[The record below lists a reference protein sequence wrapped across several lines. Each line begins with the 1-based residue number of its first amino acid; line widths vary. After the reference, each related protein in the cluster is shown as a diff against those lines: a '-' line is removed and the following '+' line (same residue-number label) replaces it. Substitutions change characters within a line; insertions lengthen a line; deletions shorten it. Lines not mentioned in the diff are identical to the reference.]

1 MMKLENYTFLSMA
14 FIVIVGLIW
23 LTITEGCR
31 DQYGAEFYP
40 KDAEQ
45 VEGLWRQETSPF
57 WYYHFSDGLLHQSI
71 IDFQIPNL
79 VEHYYGFRTNQD
91 TIFLRDMLG
100 NNDRVWT
107 VLFKTDST
115 ATLTDVTGD
124 FRPQYKIKRF

>member
-1 MMKLENYTFLSMA
+1 MIMRYLFVFFLSWFA
-14 FIVIVGLIW
+14 S
-23 LTITEGCR
+23 CR
-31 DQYGAEFYP
+31 DQYGPEFNP

-45 VEGLWRQETSPF
+45 IEGLWRQETSPF

-79 VEHYYGFRTNQD
+79 VEHYYGFRTKQD

-124 FRPQYKIKRF
+124 IRPQYKIKRF